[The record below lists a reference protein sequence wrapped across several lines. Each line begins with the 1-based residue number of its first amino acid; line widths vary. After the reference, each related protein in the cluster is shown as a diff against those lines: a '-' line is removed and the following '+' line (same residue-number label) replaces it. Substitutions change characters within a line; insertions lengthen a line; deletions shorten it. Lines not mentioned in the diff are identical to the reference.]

1 MINYKSNI
9 KILSCLFLLTLLPG
23 CASSWSTG
31 SIKQDPSQK
40 TAAVQP
46 SDPNKIIV
54 TEGDITKRKYVS
66 LGDITVTVN
75 KTTVFN
81 QTPTRED
88 VNQRLKERA
97 AKLGADAVILARYGE
112 GGVSAFSW
120 GSLEGK
126 GRAIKYK
133 K

>member
-1 MINYKSNI
+1 MLSIKSNI
-9 KILSCLFLLTLLPG
+9 QILSFAFLLALLPG

-31 SIKQDPSQK
+31 SVKQDASQK
-40 TAAVQP
+40 AFAEKAT
-46 SDPNKIIV
+46 DPAHIVV

-81 QTPTRED
+81 KTPTRED
-88 VNQRLKERA
+88 VNQRLRERA
-97 AKLGADAVILARYGE
+97 SKLGADAVIFARYGE
-112 GGVSAFSW
+112 SGVSAFSW
-120 GSLEGK
+120 GSMEGK